1 MMKLLT
7 KEAGVNVIDY
17 DKILSQ
23 KVRDIKPSG
32 IRKFFDI
39 AGKMED
45 VISLGVGEPD
55 FNTPWVIRKAAI
67 QVLERKHIIYGPNK
81 GVVPLRKAVS
91 DRIFKKHDVSYD
103 MEKEIIITVGGSE
116 AIDLA
121 IRGLVNNGDEVLVVE
136 PCFVCYAPLV
146 ELAGGVAVP
155 VPTRIENNFKLTV
168 DDFRDKVTERT
179 KLIIL
184 PFPNNPTGAVM
195 TKEDLEPIAEFL
207 RDTNIMVLTDEI
219 YSELTYG
226 RKHFSIIELD
236 GMRERTIYVN
246 GFSKAYA
253 MTGWRLGYLAAPEPI
268 VSQIAKIHQ
277 YGIMCSPYISQN
289 AAVEAL
295 NSCDAEVN
303 KMVDEYNVR
312 RRYLVSE
319 FNRLGLTCF
328 NPEGA
333 FYVFPCIKSTGLTS
347 DEFCERLL
355 YEGKVAAVPGTAFGE
370 SGEGYMRISY
380 AYSLKHLMEAIRRI
394 EIFLKKLEA
403 EKNEG

>member
-1 MMKLLT
+1 M
-7 KEAGVNVIDY
+7 NVIDY
-17 DKILSQ
+17 DKVLSN
-23 KVRDIKPSG
+23 KIKSIRPSG

-39 AGKMED
+39 AATMEG

-67 QVLERKHIIYGPNK
+67 NVLERKHIVYGPNK
-81 GVVPLRKAVS
+81 GLIPLRQAIS
-91 DRIFKKHDVSYD
+91 DKIDQKHSVRYD
-103 MEKEIIITVGGSE
+103 PEKEIIVTVGGSE

-121 IRGLVNNGDEVLVVE
+121 LRGIIDPGDEVLVVE

-168 DDFRDKVTERT
+168 EDFRDKITPRT
-179 KLIIL
+179 KMLIL

-195 TKEDLEPIAEFL
+195 TREDLEPIAEFL
-207 RDTNIMVLTDEI
+207 RGTDIMVLSDEI

-226 RKHFSIIELD
+226 RKHFSIIELE

-253 MTGWRLGYLAAPEPI
+253 MTGWRLGYVTAPEPI
-268 VSQIAKIHQ
+268 ISQIFKIHQ

-295 NSCDAEVN
+295 TSCDAEVE

-312 RRYLVSE
+312 RRYLVNE

-328 NPEGA
+328 DPEGA
-333 FYVFPCIKSTGLTS
+333 FYVFPSIKSTGLTS
-347 DEFCERLL
+347 EEFCERLL
-355 YEGKVAAVPGTAFGE
+355 YEEKVATVPGSAFGE
-370 SGEGYMRISY
+370 SGEGHIRISY
-380 AYSLKHLMEAIRRI
+380 AYSLKHLMEDHEPHR
-394 EIFLKKLEA
+394 EFP
-403 EKNEG
+403 EKVRG

>member
-1 MMKLLT
+1 M
-7 KEAGVNVIDY
+7 IDY
-17 DKILSQ
+17 EKVLSNKI
-23 KVRDIKPSG
+23 KNIKPSG

-39 AGKMED
+39 AGTMED

-55 FNTPWVIRKAAI
+55 FSTPWVIRKAAI
-67 QVLERKHIIYGPNK
+67 NVLERKHIVYGPNK
-81 GVVPLRKAVS
+81 GLAPLRNAIS
-91 DRIFKKHDVSYD
+91 DKINKKHGVRYD
-103 MEKEIIITVGGSE
+103 ADKEMIVTVGGSE

-121 IRGLVNNGDEVLVVE
+121 LRGIIDPGDEVLVVE

-146 ELAGGVAVP
+146 ELAGGIPVS
-155 VPTRIENNFKLTV
+155 VPTRIENNFKLTLE
-168 DDFRDKVTERT
+168 DFGDKVTERT
-179 KLIIL
+179 KMIIM
-184 PFPNNPTGAVM
+184 PFPNNPTGAIM
-195 TKEDLEPIAEFL
+195 TREDLEPIAEYL
-207 RDTNIMVLTDEI
+207 RDTNIMVLSDEI

-236 GMRERTIYVN
+236 DMRERTIYVN

-253 MTGWRLGYLAAPEPI
+253 MTGWRLGYVAAPEPI
-268 VSQIAKIHQ
+268 ITQIAKIHQ

-295 NSCDAEVN
+295 TSCDTEVA

-328 NPEGA
+328 DPEGA

-347 DEFCERLL
+347 EEFCERLL
-355 YEGKVAAVPGTAFGE
+355 YEERVAAVPGSAFGD

-380 AYSLKHLMEAIRRI
+380 AYSLKHLMEAMHRI
-394 EIFLKKLEA
+394 EKFLKKLEA
-403 EKNEG
+403 EKK